1 MAKPNRLHPARCK
14 GKIHVTNDEAMP
26 QAANVNTHALD
37 RYQHFLVVGWR
48 EWIPGLGVERIK
60 AKIDTGARTSTL
72 HAFDIELFK
81 KAGNE
86 KDFVRFKVHPLQ
98 RQSRKIVQC
107 EAELYDQRYVRSS
120 SGHSSLRPVILTQL
134 KVGSHLWEIELTL
147 TNRDKMGFRMLIGRQ
162 AIRRHLLVHSGR
174 SYILGKKS
182 NEGPLA

>member
-1 MAKPNRLHPARCK
+1 M
-14 GKIHVTNDEAMP
+14 TNDEP
-26 QAANVNTHALD
+26 IGQATTINPHALD
-37 RYQHFLVVGWR
+37 RYQQFLVVGWR
-48 EWIPGLGVERIK
+48 EWVGIPGLGVERIK

-81 KAGNE
+81 KQGQ
-86 KDFVRFKVHPLQ
+86 DFVRFKVHPLQ
-98 RQSRKIVQC
+98 RQGRKTVLC

-182 NEGPLA
+182 NEGSLA

>member
-1 MAKPNRLHPARCK
+1 M
-14 GKIHVTNDEAMP
+14 TNDEPIEQTASP
-26 QAANVNTHALD
+26 VSHAFD
-37 RYQHFLVVGWR
+37 RYQNFLVVGWR
-48 EWIPGLGVERIK
+48 EWVGVPGLGVERIK

-81 KAGNE
+81 NKG

-134 KVGSHLWEIELTL
+134 KVGSHIWDIELTL

>member
-1 MAKPNRLHPARCK
+1 MAIPELLHWRSVQGQA
-14 GKIHVTNDEAMP
+14 HVMDEEIVQTQAP
-26 QAANVNTHALD
+26 QALE
-37 RYQHFLVVGWR
+37 RYAHFLVVGWR
-48 EWIPGLGVERIK
+48 ELVGLPGLGVERIK

-81 KAGNE
+81 VKGKE
-86 KDFVRFKVHPLQ
+86 FVRFKVHPLQ
-98 RQSRKIVQC
+98 RQSRKVVQC

-134 KVGSHLWEIELTL
+134 KVGSHLWDIELTL

-174 SYILGKKS
+174 SYLLGKKS